1 MKQLCWLAVG
11 LAAVGFRIGAA
22 GAQTTYA
29 SRGVVEV
36 GGAAQLSLSKQ
47 SIDVGGLSDSA
58 DTTTT
63 SINLQPIVGA
73 FVAPRV
79 QIFGS
84 LLLGWQNESPDE
96 GEDETTTALGAL
108 IGAGY
113 YVPAGRLFIGPR
125 ASVGYVRTKET
136 AGDFDQTQSGP
147 IAQLA
152 GSLRVPFAW
161 GGLLEAAAVLQYTK
175 LGEESDGDPVGDES
189 ELAIGA
195 QLGFFIFF

>member
-1 MKQLCWLAVG
+1 MKQLCWLAAG

-36 GGAAQLSLSKQ
+36 GGTAQLALSKQ

-63 SINLQPIVGA
+63 SIDVQPLVGV
-73 FVAPRV
+73 FVAPRF
-79 QIFGS
+79 QIFGG
-84 LLLGWQNESPDE
+84 LLLGWESESPDE
-96 GEDETTTALGAL
+96 GEDETTTSLGAL
-108 IGAGY
+108 VGAGY
-113 YVPAGRLFIGPR
+113 YVPAGRIFVGPR
-125 ASVGYVRTKET
+125 ATVGYVRTKQS

-147 IAQLA
+147 LAQLF

-161 GGLLEAAAVLQYTK
+161 GGLLEAAAGLQYAK
-175 LGEESDGDPVGDES
+175 LGQESDGDAVGDTS